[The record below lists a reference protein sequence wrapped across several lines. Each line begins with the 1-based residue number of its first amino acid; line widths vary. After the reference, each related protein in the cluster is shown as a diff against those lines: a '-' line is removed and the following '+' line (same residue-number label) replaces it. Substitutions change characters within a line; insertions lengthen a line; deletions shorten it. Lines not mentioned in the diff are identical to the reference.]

1 MNPKNWHLLTW
12 LIFLLWLAFSTWLNI
27 PFDPAGYVDE
37 IEDVEIVEGLTITP
51 YEMHFAFGW
60 PTTYVEMVPR
70 QNAPTLKFHH
80 PWMICVNLFLIAA
93 NQFAIVYFCQNK
105 MSKFGI
111 RALFIA
117 TTFFAV
123 VLMMGK
129 IISILQNYYI
139 GSAFML
145 TLYFLPLVLST
156 MAVIKQ
162 IRMKPESQIAV

>member
-12 LIFLLWLAFSTWLNI
+12 LLFLLWFAFSVWLNI

-37 IEDVEIVEGLTITP
+37 IEDVEIVEGLTITA
-51 YEMHFAFGW
+51 YEIHFAFGW

-80 PWMICVNLFLIAA
+80 TWMICVNLFLIAA

-105 MSKFGI
+105 MSRFGI
-111 RALFIA
+111 RDLFIT

-123 VLMMGK
+123 VLMTGK
-129 IISILQNYYI
+129 LVSILQYSYI
-139 GSAFML
+139 ASAFML
-145 TLYFLPLVLST
+145 ALYFLPLVLT
-156 MAVIKQ
+156 ATAVAKQ
-162 IRMKPESQIAV
+162 IRLKPEPQFEG